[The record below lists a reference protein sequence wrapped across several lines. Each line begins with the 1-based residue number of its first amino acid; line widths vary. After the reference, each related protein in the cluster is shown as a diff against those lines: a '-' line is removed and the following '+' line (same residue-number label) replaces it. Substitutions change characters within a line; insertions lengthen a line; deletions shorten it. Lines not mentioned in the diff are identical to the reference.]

1 MVDTPRPASVY
12 SVAMDERMAV
22 GARTSLPEW
31 PDSVAV
37 DPSGARFAIIGVGDA
52 AAEIARGWA
61 SSLDRPVW
69 TFHADRAADAFDA
82 LDAQVRQ
89 ARVGW
94 RLMLAGPE
102 ADVLALRS
110 RAISGGAVDE
120 EIRCQV
126 TSRER
131 VVVHCAHCAA
141 ETAVTASAGERA
153 TCSGCGQP
161 LHIYSHVSRYRGA
174 YLGFRAD
181 VEAFR

>member
-1 MVDTPRPASVY
+1 
-12 SVAMDERMAV
+12 MAV

-31 PDSVAV
+31 PAAADV
-37 DPSGARFAIIGVGDA
+37 DPSGARFAIIGVGEA
-52 AAEIARGWA
+52 GAEIARGWA
-61 SSLDRPVW
+61 NSLDRPVR
-69 TFHADRAADAFDA
+69 TFHADRAPAAFDA
-82 LDAQVRQ
+82 LDAQLRE

-94 RLMLAGPE
+94 RLMLVGPE

-141 ETAVTASAGERA
+141 ETGVTAAAGERA

-161 LHIYSHVSRYRGA
+161 LHIYSHLSRHRGA